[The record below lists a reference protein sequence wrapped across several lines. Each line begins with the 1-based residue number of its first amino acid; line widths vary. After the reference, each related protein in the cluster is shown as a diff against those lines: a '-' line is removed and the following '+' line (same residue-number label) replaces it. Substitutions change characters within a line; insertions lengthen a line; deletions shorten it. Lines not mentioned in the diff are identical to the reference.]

1 MRILNINRIEISQRG
16 QVRIAISPNHVKS
29 AIELHNIWRDGKTPT
44 GPENLSLPVV
54 LSHRLTTLC
63 RGSELSHLPDPR
75 MTSPRRRALSSQS
88 CHRCAK
94 SRLRRT
100 LRRDGR
106 DGRGRAPEPS
116 PIVLKL
122 EIKAAVLR
130 AKTILR
136 GMPRM
141 WRGRI
146 GAEASKFLHIALL

>member
-75 MTSPRRRALSSQS
+75 MTSLRHRALSSQS

-100 LRRDGR
+100 LRR

-141 WRGRI
+141 WRGQI
-146 GAEASKFLHIALL
+146 VAEASTFLHIALL